1 MEEKLSPAA
10 SNSSS
15 SHGNSWTPQSRN
27 SAISQLLV
35 TKQPPNHVFPDEWF
49 DIQFDV
55 DIVKGE
61 GSLEGAEFVA
71 TLHHQKSKRIVGDD
85 VAFTVTP
92 SGPVRFPSRQA
103 SPKRKQTL
111 KCKIV
116 PNEVRRDKACVY
128 FIQLSLTDSSSAF
141 EIMPATSN
149 QIIVVN
155 YKINVTVTDEWES
168 IFYKDE
174 GGRDKC
180 MTIEAVLLNRD
191 GTLYVGQQVPLQTTL
206 YYDNDNKPLK
216 VGRQEILRVLG
227 PSKSLT
233 DRRSGKATIK
243 FRIDDVSKNHQ
254 GQDFRV
260 QVAVDSKSKGF
271 LDIAPDFSPAV
282 SIRSKRNKRQRLG
295 STSRLDPAQYAG
307 SPIGSQ
313 QVRVYSGVALAQP
326 PPDASLGGT
335 DTARLREAM
344 TGVLHWMEEVV
355 NGLVPLQWQIIGH
368 AQHPDGSP
376 DYSRPYYSNM
386 QNPNECISRVLSM
399 YSNVTREHAQTL
411 KNAIEGSGPPLPA
424 RLVTL
429 PGSSLS
435 MAEGGP
441 GMLGGHGSL
450 PFPMDP
456 RLGPPNT
463 PMHTSMSSR
472 GPPFIDPSV
481 HPMVMSSDMGYPL
494 QSAAA
499 GRDLPQ
505 RPMHPHDPM
514 GSSVSQMHPGPMMRI
529 PDMGE
534 IPMSSHAASMPQSSD
549 HPPGKGGS
557 VDRTPIQSLR
567 SFEDENR
574 ESEVAYVLAKQFKA
588 TRTGERL
595 GFPAYSESK
604 EILGFYRESNMKVG
618 VGQFIPIT
626 NHEEDFGP
634 LEIMQATEI
643 LNEAMENKSDSVY
656 ALKDWGSIS
665 NLIDHALVY
674 DWSKD
679 IGSGASGESGD

>member
-15 SHGNSWTPQSRN
+15 SNATPQSRN
-27 SAISQLLV
+27 SPTSRLLV
-35 TKQPPNHVFPDEWF
+35 TKQPPTHIFPDEWF
-49 DIQFDV
+49 DIQFD
-55 DIVKGE
+55 IEMVKGK
-61 GSLEGAEFVA
+61 GSLDGAEFVA
-71 TLHHQKSKRIVGDD
+71 TLHHQKSKRLVGDE

-92 SGPVRFPSRQA
+92 SGPVRFPSRQT
-103 SPKRKQTL
+103 SPNRKQTL
-111 KCKIV
+111 KCNIV
-116 PNEVRRDKACVY
+116 PNEVRRDKASVY
-128 FIQLSLTDSSSAF
+128 FIQLSLKDSSSASAD
-141 EIMPATSN
+141 IMPATSC
-149 QIIVVN
+149 QIKVVN
-155 YKINVTVTDEWES
+155 YKINVTVTDEWEPM
-168 IFYKDE
+168 FYKDE

-191 GTLYVGQQVPLQTTL
+191 RTLYIGEPVPLQTTL
-206 YYDNDNKPLK
+206 YYDNGDKAPVR
-216 VGRQEILRVLG
+216 VGRQEIFRVLG
-227 PSKSLT
+227 PLKSIT

-260 QVAVDSKSKGF
+260 QVAADSKSKGF
-271 LDIAPDFSPAV
+271 LDIAPDFSPPV

-295 STSRLDPAQYAG
+295 STTRLDPARFVG

-313 QVRVYSGVALAQP
+313 QARVYSGVPFAQP
-326 PPDASLGGT
+326 PTDAPLGGT
-335 DTARLREAM
+335 DSARLRAAM
-344 TGVLHWMEEVV
+344 TGVLQWIDEVV
-355 NGLVPLQWQIIGH
+355 NGLFPLQWQIIGY
-368 AQHPDGSP
+368 AQNPDGSP
-376 DYSRPYYSNM
+376 DFMRPYYNNM

-399 YSNVTREHAQTL
+399 YSDATREYVQIL

-424 RLVTL
+424 RLVAL

-435 MAEGGP
+435 LPEVDAP

-456 RLGPPNT
+456 RLGPPNM
-463 PMHTSMSSR
+463 PIHASMSPR
-472 GPPFIDPSV
+472 GPPYIDPSV
-481 HPMVMSSDMGYPL
+481 HPMVMPSDTGYPL
-494 QSAAA
+494 QAAA
-499 GRDLPQ
+499 NQGLPQ
-505 RPMHPHDPM
+505 SPMQPHNPM
-514 GSSVSQMHPGPMMRI
+514 GSSASQLLPGRMMRM

-549 HPPGKGGS
+549 RARGKGDS

-574 ESEVAYVLAKQFKA
+574 ESEVAYVLAKQFQA

-626 NHEEDFGP
+626 SHEEDFGP
-634 LEIMQATEI
+634 VEIMQASEI